1 MLLSK
6 NNSVNNDRFPRV
18 IDNLPESLLLD
29 KCNRCNF
36 LRLLISSRIVPL
48 NLLSFVI
55 NKIVKLTK
63 LPIPKGISPKKKIV
77 ANRKIGKLG

>member
-6 NNSVNNDRFPRV
+6 NNLVNNDRFPRV
-18 IDNLPESLLLD
+18 IGNLPASLLLD
-29 KCNRCNF
+29 KCNFFNF
-36 LRLLISSRIVPL
+36 LRLLISSGIVPL

-77 ANRKIGKLG
+77 VNRKIGKLG